1 MTYVITEP
9 CIDVK
14 HKTCVDVCPV
24 SCIYLESD
32 ELDRMLYI
40 TPTSVL
46 TAAPA
51 SLSARLMPSFNRR
64 QCRRNG
70 RSTST

>member
-1 MTYVITEP
+1 MAYVITEP

-32 ELDRMLYI
+32 ELARMLEDKAAVRARI
-40 TPTSVL
+40 DTLRPRV
-46 TAAPA
+46 TA
-51 SLSARLMPSFNRR
+51 
-64 QCRRNG
+64 
-70 RSTST
+70 